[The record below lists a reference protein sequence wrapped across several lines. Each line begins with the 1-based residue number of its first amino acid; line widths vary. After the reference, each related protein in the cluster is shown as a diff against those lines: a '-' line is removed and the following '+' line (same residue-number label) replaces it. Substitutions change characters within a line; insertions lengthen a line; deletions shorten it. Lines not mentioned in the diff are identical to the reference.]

1 MKKFLISFDFK
12 GFMFMAKVIVKRGNG
27 KMVILTTVINN
38 QLKFLLEGHLMFI
51 EEGSGFQLLLF
62 KEDRS
67 FEILNWEL
75 HLEYLDKTQIVN
87 KKIFSLS

>member
-12 GFMFMAKVIVKRGNG
+12 GFLFMAKVIVKRSNG
-27 KMVILTTVINN
+27 KMMILTTVINN
-38 QLKFLLEGHLMFI
+38 QLKFLLEGNLMFI

-62 KEDRS
+62 KADRS

-75 HLEYLDKTQIVN
+75 QLEYLDKTQLVS
-87 KKIFSLS
+87 KEIFSLS